1 MADTRALWA
10 TRKGA
15 NAAVLVPRYP
25 RPPAR
30 SGLEGDR
37 SRSRRDTRNRK
48 RHQRMSRY
56 HQRNRMNWKIGR
68 LIQAYQRP
76 ARDSVRPEPVGLTN
90 HVSPWRATLSA
101 QRVWPTVKTNA
112 RRPSSRTTELRH
124 RIVEEKLVQRT
135 AQDERELLGIVRFG
149 AISHGASQLISARFP
164 ADLGLRRFSV
174 SQSGPP

>member
-30 SGLEGDR
+30 SGLARDR
-37 SRSRRDTRNRK
+37 SRSRRETRNRK

-68 LIQAYQRP
+68 LIQADQTP
-76 ARDSVRPEPVGLTN
+76 ARDSIRPEPVGLTY
-90 HVSPWRATLSA
+90 H
-101 QRVWPTVKTNA
+101 
-112 RRPSSRTTELRH
+112 
-124 RIVEEKLVQRT
+124 
-135 AQDERELLGIVRFG
+135 
-149 AISHGASQLISARFP
+149 
-164 ADLGLRRFSV
+164 
-174 SQSGPP
+174 GPPGRAPLWAQ